1 MKVKNDVYKTDSYE
15 NLRDMMNKTTEK
27 FADKTA
33 FVVKTKKED
42 KINYRD
48 VTFKEF
54 REDVDSLGTALISLG
69 LKNSRVVVISPNRYE
84 WCVTYMAVVNG
95 VGVIVPLDRSLPEN
109 EMRGMLER
117 SQADAIVFDKKYK
130 ETVRELKENCET
142 INIKNYIC
150 MDDEEDGEFLS
161 YSKLLEKGRKML
173 KKKSKEAE
181 TYLNAEIDI
190 DKMSILLFTS
200 GTTSLSKAVML
211 THRNLIEQIPALR
224 AILDAWPGDVSLS
237 FLPLHHTFGS
247 LGVWYIYVAGATTV
261 FCDGLKHIQK
271 NLKEYGVTVLVTVP
285 LLIENMY
292 KKIMKTIEKEGKLD
306 TVNKGRKIAN
316 GLEKLHINV
325 RRKLFKDIID
335 ALGGK
340 LRIFVV
346 GAAALD
352 KEISKAFNEFGILV
366 CQGYGLTET
375 SPVVAAEPDKY
386 IKYGSVGFPLRNLQV
401 EIDEPNEEG
410 IGEIKVKGPSVMLGY
425 YGMPEQTANVLKD
438 GWFYTGDLGYFDK
451 QGYLYIT
458 GRKKD
463 VIVLKNGKN
472 IYPDEIESLIN
483 KLDYVSESL
492 VFGYP
497 KENDLIVTAKIV
509 YNKEYIEENYK
520 DINKEELQEMI
531 WKDIKQINSTVAG
544 YQHVKKII
552 VTDEPLIKTTTAKV
566 KRFIEIQKT
575 IDEKKCIN
583 E

>member
-1 MKVKNDVYKTDSYE
+1 
-15 NLRDMMNKTTEK
+15 
-27 FADKTA
+27 
-33 FVVKTKKED
+33 
-42 KINYRD
+42 
-48 VTFKEF
+48 
-54 REDVDSLGTALISLG
+54 
-69 LKNSRVVVISPNRYE
+69 
-84 WCVTYMAVVNG
+84 
-95 VGVIVPLDRSLPEN
+95 
-109 EMRGMLER
+109 
-117 SQADAIVFDKKYK
+117 
-130 ETVRELKENCET
+130 
-142 INIKNYIC
+142 
-150 MDDEEDGEFLS
+150 
-161 YSKLLEKGRKML
+161 
-173 KKKSKEAE
+173 
-181 TYLNAEIDI
+181 
-190 DKMSILLFTS
+190 
-200 GTTSLSKAVML
+200 ML

-247 LGVWYIYVAGATTV
+247 LGVWYIYVSGATTV
-261 FCDGLKHIQK
+261 FCDGLKHIQE

-292 KKIMKTIEKEGKLD
+292 KKIMKTLEKEGKIE

-425 YGMPEQTANVLKD
+425 YGMPKETANVLKN

-483 KLDYVSESL
+483 KLEYVSETL

-497 KENDLIVTAKIV
+497 KEDDLIVTAKIV

-520 DINKEELQEMI
+520 DITKEELQNMI
-531 WKDIKQINSTVAG
+531 WTDIKQINSTVAG

-552 VTDEPLIKTTTAKV
+552 ITDEPLIKTTTAKV
-566 KRFIEIQKT
+566 KRFLEIEKT
-575 IDEKKCIN
+575 IKESH
-583 E
+583 

>member
-1 MKVKNDVYKTDSYE
+1 MKVKNDIYKTDHFDD
-15 NLRDMMNKTTEK
+15 LRDMINKTTEK
-27 FADKTA
+27 FPNNTA
-33 FVVKTKKED
+33 FIVKTKNGED
-42 KINYRD
+42 ISYRD
-48 VTFKEF
+48 VTFTEYKE
-54 REDVDSLGTALISLG
+54 DINALGTGLFSLG
-69 LKNSRVVVISPNRYE
+69 LKNNARVVVISPNRYE

-95 VGVIVPLDRSLPEN
+95 AGVIVPLDRSLPEN
-109 EMRGMLER
+109 EMQGMLER

-130 ETVRELKENCET
+130 ETIRELKNNCET
-142 INIKNYIC
+142 INIKKYIC

-161 YSKLLEKGRKML
+161 YSRLLEKGRGMI
-173 KKKSKEAE
+173 KENVNDANE
-181 TYLNAEIDI
+181 YLNVEINA

-211 THRNLIEQIPALR
+211 THRNIAEHIPALR
-224 AILDAWPGDVSLS
+224 AILDSWPGDVSLS

-247 LGVWYIYVAGATTV
+247 LAIWYIYVSGATTV
-261 FCDGLKHIQK
+261 FCDGLKYIQE

-285 LLIENMY
+285 LVVEAMY
-292 KKIMKTIEKEGKLD
+292 KRIMKTVEKEGKLE
-306 TVNKGRKIAN
+306 TLQKGRKIAN
-316 GLEKLHINV
+316 ALSKVHINV

-352 KEISKAFNEFGILV
+352 KEVSKAFNEFGILV

-375 SPVVAAEPDKY
+375 SPVVSSEPDKY
-386 IKYGSVGFPLRNLQV
+386 VKYGSVGFPLRNLQV

-425 YGMPEQTANVLKD
+425 YGMPKETANVFKD

-451 QGYLYIT
+451 QGYLYIA

-483 KLDYVSESL
+483 KFEYVLESL

-497 KENDLIVTAKIV
+497 KNNDLVVTAKIV
-509 YNKEYIEENYK
+509 YNKDYIEENYK
-520 DINKEELQEMI
+520 DMTKEALEEMI
-531 WKDIKQINSTVAG
+531 WKDIKEMNATVAS

-552 VTDEPLIKTTTAKV
+552 VTDQPMIKTTTAKI
-566 KRFIEIQKT
+566 KRFVEIQKT
-575 IDEKKCIN
+575 IEENK
-583 E
+583 

>member
-1 MKVKNDVYKTDSYE
+1 MKTKNDVYKTDHYD
-15 NLRDMMNKTTEK
+15 NLRDMINKTTEK
-27 FADKTA
+27 FSDKTA
-33 FVVKTKKED
+33 FVVKRKKEGEVS
-42 KINYRD
+42 YRD
-48 VTFKEF
+48 VTFKEYK
-54 REDVDSLGTALISLG
+54 EDINALGTALISLG
-69 LKNSRVVVISPNRYE
+69 LKNARVVVISPNRYE

-95 VGVIVPLDRSLPEN
+95 VGVIVPLDRSLPGN
-109 EMRGMLER
+109 EMQGMLER
-117 SQADAIVFDKKYK
+117 SQADAIIFDKKYK
-130 ETVRELKENCET
+130 ETIRELKNNCET

-161 YSKLLEKGRKML
+161 YSKLLEKGREMIKE
-173 KKKSKEAE
+173 KSKDAE

-261 FCDGLKHIQK
+261 FFDGLKHIQE

-292 KKIMKTIEKEGKLD
+292 KKIMKTLEKEGKID

-375 SPVVAAEPDKY
+375 SPVVAAEPDKH

-401 EIDEPNEEG
+401 EINEPNEEG

-425 YGMPEQTANVLKD
+425 YGMPEETANVLKD

-483 KLDYVSESL
+483 KLEYVSETL

-497 KENDLIVTAKIV
+497 KEDDLIVTAKIV
-509 YNKEYIEENYK
+509 YNKDYIEENYK
-520 DINKEELQEMI
+520 DMTKEDLQNMI
-531 WKDIKQINSTVAG
+531 WTDIKQINSTVAG

-552 VTDEPLIKTTTAKV
+552 ITNEPLIKTTTAKV
-566 KRFIEIQKT
+566 KRFIEIKKT
-575 IDEKKCIN
+575 IDENK
-583 E
+583 

>member
-1 MKVKNDVYKTDSYE
+1 MKTKNDVYKTDHYD
-15 NLRDMMNKTTEK
+15 NLRDMINKTTEK
-27 FADKTA
+27 FSDKTA
-33 FVVKTKKED
+33 FVVKRKKEGEVS
-42 KINYRD
+42 YRD
-48 VTFKEF
+48 VTFKEYK
-54 REDVDSLGTALISLG
+54 EDINALGTALISLG
-69 LKNSRVVVISPNRYE
+69 LKNARVVVISPNRYE

-95 VGVIVPLDRSLPEN
+95 VGVIVPLDRSLPGN
-109 EMRGMLER
+109 EMQGMLER
-117 SQADAIVFDKKYK
+117 SQADAIIFDKKYK
-130 ETVRELKENCET
+130 ETIRELKNNCET

-161 YSKLLEKGRKML
+161 YSKLLEKGREMIKE
-173 KKKSKEAE
+173 KSKDAE

-261 FCDGLKHIQK
+261 FCDGLKHIQE

-292 KKIMKTIEKEGKLD
+292 KKIMKTLEKEGKID

-375 SPVVAAEPDKY
+375 SPVVAAEPDKH

-401 EIDEPNEEG
+401 EINEPNEEG

-425 YGMPEQTANVLKD
+425 YGMPEETANVLKN

-483 KLDYVSESL
+483 KLEYVSETL

-497 KENDLIVTAKIV
+497 KEDDLIVTAKIV
-509 YNKEYIEENYK
+509 YNKDYIEENYK
-520 DINKEELQEMI
+520 DMTKEDLQNMI
-531 WKDIKQINSTVAG
+531 WTDIKQINSTVAG

-552 VTDEPLIKTTTAKV
+552 ITEEPLIKTTTAKV
-566 KRFIEIQKT
+566 KRFIEINKT
-575 IDEKKCIN
+575 IDENK
-583 E
+583 

>member
-1 MKVKNDVYKTDSYE
+1 MKIKNDVYKTDSYD
-15 NLRDMMNKTTEK
+15 NLRDMINKTTEK
-27 FADKTA
+27 FSDKTA
-33 FVVKTKKED
+33 FIVKTKNEN
-42 KINYRD
+42 KISYRD
-48 VTFKEF
+48 VTFKEYK
-54 REDVDSLGTALISLG
+54 EDVNALGTALISLG
-69 LKNSRVVVISPNRYE
+69 LKNARVVVISPNRYE

-95 VGVIVPLDRSLPEN
+95 VGVIVPLDRSLPGN
-109 EMRGMLER
+109 EMQGMLER
-117 SQADAIVFDKKYK
+117 SQADAIIFDKKYK
-130 ETVRELKENCET
+130 ETIRELKNNCET

-161 YSKLLEKGRKML
+161 YSKLLEKGREMIKE
-173 KKKSKEAE
+173 KSKDAE

-247 LGVWYIYVAGATTV
+247 LGVWYIYVSGATTV
-261 FCDGLKHIQK
+261 FCDGLKHIQE

-292 KKIMKTIEKEGKLD
+292 KKIMKTLEKEGKIE

-316 GLEKLHINV
+316 GLEKIHINV

-425 YGMPEQTANVLKD
+425 YGMPKETANVLKN

-483 KLDYVSESL
+483 KLEYVSETL

-497 KENDLIVTAKIV
+497 KEDDLIVTAKIV

-520 DINKEELQEMI
+520 DMTKEELQNMI
-531 WKDIKQINSTVAG
+531 WTDIKQINSTVAG

-552 VTDEPLIKTTTAKV
+552 ITDEPLIKTTTAKV
-566 KRFIEIQKT
+566 KRFLEIEKT
-575 IDEKKCIN
+575 IKESH
-583 E
+583 

>member
-1 MKVKNDVYKTDSYE
+1 MKIKNDVYKTDSYD
-15 NLRDMMNKTTEK
+15 NLRDMINKTTEK
-27 FADKTA
+27 FSDKTA
-33 FVVKTKKED
+33 FIVKTKNEN
-42 KINYRD
+42 KISYRD
-48 VTFKEF
+48 VTFKEYK
-54 REDVDSLGTALISLG
+54 EDVNALGTALISLG
-69 LKNSRVVVISPNRYE
+69 LKNARVVVISPNRYE

-95 VGVIVPLDRSLPEN
+95 VGVIVPLDRSLPGN
-109 EMRGMLER
+109 EMQGMLER
-117 SQADAIVFDKKYK
+117 SQADAIIFDKKYK
-130 ETVRELKENCET
+130 ETIRELKNNCET

-161 YSKLLEKGRKML
+161 YSKLLEKGREMVKE
-173 KKKSKEAE
+173 KSKDAE

-247 LGVWYIYVAGATTV
+247 LGVWYIYVSGATTV
-261 FCDGLKHIQK
+261 FCDGLKHIQE

-292 KKIMKTIEKEGKLD
+292 KKIMKTLEKEGKIE

-316 GLEKLHINV
+316 GLEKIHINV

-425 YGMPEQTANVLKD
+425 YGMPKETANVLKN

-483 KLDYVSESL
+483 KLEYVSETL

-497 KENDLIVTAKIV
+497 KEDDLIVTAKIV

-520 DINKEELQEMI
+520 DMTKEELQNMI
-531 WKDIKQINSTVAG
+531 WTDIKQINSTVAG

-552 VTDEPLIKTTTAKV
+552 ITDEPLIKTTTAKV
-566 KRFIEIQKT
+566 KRFLEIEKT
-575 IDEKKCIN
+575 IKESH
-583 E
+583 

>member
-1 MKVKNDVYKTDSYE
+1 MKIKNDVYKTDHYD
-15 NLRDMMNKTTEK
+15 NLRDMINKTTEK
-27 FADKTA
+27 FSDKTA
-33 FVVKTKKED
+33 FVVKRKKEGEVS
-42 KINYRD
+42 YRD
-48 VTFKEF
+48 VTFKEYK
-54 REDVDSLGTALISLG
+54 EDINALGTALISLG
-69 LKNSRVVVISPNRYE
+69 LKNARVVVISPNRYE
-84 WCVTYMAVVNG
+84 WCGTYMAVVNG
-95 VGVIVPLDRSLPEN
+95 VGVIVPLDRSLPGN
-109 EMRGMLER
+109 EMQGMLER
-117 SQADAIVFDKKYK
+117 SQADAIIFDKKYK
-130 ETVRELKENCET
+130 ETIRELKNNCET

-161 YSKLLEKGRKML
+161 YSKLLEKGREMIKE
-173 KKKSKEAE
+173 KSKDAE

-261 FCDGLKHIQK
+261 FCDGLKHIQE

-292 KKIMKTIEKEGKLD
+292 KKIMKTLEKEGKID

-375 SPVVAAEPDKY
+375 SPVVAAEPDKH

-401 EIDEPNEEG
+401 EINEPNEEG

-425 YGMPEQTANVLKD
+425 YGMPEETANVLKN

-483 KLDYVSESL
+483 KLEYVSETL

-497 KENDLIVTAKIV
+497 KEDDLIVTAKIV
-509 YNKEYIEENYK
+509 YNKDYIEENYK
-520 DINKEELQEMI
+520 AMTKEDLQNMI
-531 WKDIKQINSTVAG
+531 WTDIKQINSTVAG

-552 VTDEPLIKTTTAKV
+552 ITEEPLIKTTTAKV
-566 KRFIEIQKT
+566 KRFIEIKKT
-575 IDEKKCIN
+575 IDENK
-583 E
+583 

>member
-1 MKVKNDVYKTDSYE
+1 MKIKNDVYKTDSYD
-15 NLRDMMNKTTEK
+15 NLRDMINKTTEK
-27 FADKTA
+27 FSDKTA
-33 FVVKTKKED
+33 FIVKTKNEN
-42 KINYRD
+42 KISYRD
-48 VTFKEF
+48 VTFKEYK
-54 REDVDSLGTALISLG
+54 EDVNALGTALISLG
-69 LKNSRVVVISPNRYE
+69 LKNARVVVISPNRYE

-95 VGVIVPLDRSLPEN
+95 VGVIVPLDRSLPGN
-109 EMRGMLER
+109 EMQGMLER
-117 SQADAIVFDKKYK
+117 SQADAIIFDKKYK
-130 ETVRELKENCET
+130 ETIRELKNNCET

-161 YSKLLEKGRKML
+161 YSKLLEKGREMIKE
-173 KKKSKEAE
+173 KSKDAE

-247 LGVWYIYVAGATTV
+247 LGVWYIYVSGATTV
-261 FCDGLKHIQK
+261 FCDGLKHIQE

-292 KKIMKTIEKEGKLD
+292 KKIMKTLEKEGKIE

-425 YGMPEQTANVLKD
+425 YGMPKETANVLKN

-483 KLDYVSESL
+483 KLEYVSETL

-497 KENDLIVTAKIV
+497 KEDDLIVTAKIV

-520 DINKEELQEMI
+520 DITKEELQNMI
-531 WKDIKQINSTVAG
+531 WTDIKQINSTVAG

-552 VTDEPLIKTTTAKV
+552 ITDEPLIKTTTAKV
-566 KRFIEIQKT
+566 KRFLEIEKT
-575 IDEKKCIN
+575 IKESH
-583 E
+583 

>member
-1 MKVKNDVYKTDSYE
+1 MKVKNDIYKTDHFDD
-15 NLRDMMNKTTEK
+15 LRDMINKTTEK
-27 FADKTA
+27 FPNNTA
-33 FVVKTKKED
+33 FIVKTKNGED
-42 KINYRD
+42 ISYRD
-48 VTFKEF
+48 VTFTEYKE
-54 REDVDSLGTALISLG
+54 DINALGTGLFSLG
-69 LKNSRVVVISPNRYE
+69 LKNNARVVVISPNRYE

-95 VGVIVPLDRSLPEN
+95 AGVIVPLDRSLPEN
-109 EMRGMLER
+109 EMQGMLER

-130 ETVRELKENCET
+130 ETIRELKNNCET
-142 INIKNYIC
+142 INIKKYIC

-161 YSKLLEKGRKML
+161 YSRLLEKGRGMI
-173 KKKSKEAE
+173 KENVNDANE
-181 TYLNAEIDI
+181 YLNVEINA

-211 THRNLIEQIPALR
+211 THRNIAEHIPALR
-224 AILDAWPGDVSLS
+224 AILDSWPGDVSLS

-247 LGVWYIYVAGATTV
+247 LAIWYIYVSGATTV
-261 FCDGLKHIQK
+261 FCDGLKYIQE

-285 LLIENMY
+285 LVVEAMY
-292 KKIMKTIEKEGKLD
+292 KRIMKTVEKEGKLE
-306 TVNKGRKIAN
+306 TLQKGRKIAN
-316 GLEKLHINV
+316 ALSKVHINV

-352 KEISKAFNEFGILV
+352 KEVSKAFNEFGILV

-375 SPVVAAEPDKY
+375 SPVVSSEPDKY
-386 IKYGSVGFPLRNLQV
+386 VKYGSVGFPLRNLQV

-425 YGMPEQTANVLKD
+425 YGMPKETANVLKD

-451 QGYLYIT
+451 QGYLYIA

-483 KLDYVSESL
+483 KFEYVLESL

-497 KENDLIVTAKIV
+497 KNNDLVVTAKIV
-509 YNKEYIEENYK
+509 YNKDYIEENYK
-520 DINKEELQEMI
+520 DMTKEALEEMI
-531 WKDIKQINSTVAG
+531 WKDIKEMNATVAS

-552 VTDEPLIKTTTAKV
+552 VTDQPMIKTTTAKI
-566 KRFIEIQKT
+566 KRFVEIQKT
-575 IDEKKCIN
+575 IEENK
-583 E
+583 

>member
-1 MKVKNDVYKTDSYE
+1 MKIKNDVYKTDSYD
-15 NLRDMMNKTTEK
+15 NLRDMINKTTEK
-27 FADKTA
+27 FSHKTA
-33 FVVKTKKED
+33 FIVKTKNEN

-48 VTFKEF
+48 VTFKEYK
-54 REDVDSLGTALISLG
+54 EDVNALGTALISLG
-69 LKNSRVVVISPNRYE
+69 LKNARVVVISPNRYE

-95 VGVIVPLDRSLPEN
+95 VGVIVPLDRSLPGN
-109 EMRGMLER
+109 EMQGMLER
-117 SQADAIVFDKKYK
+117 SQADAIIFDKKYK
-130 ETVRELKENCET
+130 ETIRELKNNCDT

-161 YSKLLEKGRKML
+161 YSKLLEKGREMVKE
-173 KKKSKEAE
+173 KSKDAE

-237 FLPLHHTFGS
+237 FLPLHHTFGAV
-247 LGVWYIYVAGATTV
+247 GIWYIYVSGATTV
-261 FCDGLKHIQK
+261 FCDGLKHIQE

-292 KKIMKTIEKEGKLD
+292 KKIMKTLEKEGKIE

-425 YGMPEQTANVLKD
+425 YGMPKETANVLKN

-483 KLDYVSESL
+483 KLEYVSETL

-497 KENDLIVTAKIV
+497 KED
-509 YNKEYIEENYK
+509 
-520 DINKEELQEMI
+520 
-531 WKDIKQINSTVAG
+531 
-544 YQHVKKII
+544 
-552 VTDEPLIKTTTAKV
+552 
-566 KRFIEIQKT
+566 
-575 IDEKKCIN
+575 
-583 E
+583 